1 MKRFLYV
8 LTVLICSLSM
18 QAKSADL
25 LPLAEYIPQNDMKDS
40 ASRAYV
46 SFRCSG
52 MYLFIAEITRSD
64 PKTSEQYHSASI
76 ALFRNGVENLLI
88 KGDDVTKE
96 TMFGRDR
103 VEQIRDIYAA
113 KGENHYNL
121 TGQYAFPLMQEDM
134 QICGAYAEMLGD

>member
-1 MKRFLYV
+1 MQKLITFTLILLILMPRASASE
-8 LTVLICSLSM
+8 LTPLS
-18 QAKSADL
+18 K
-25 LPLAEYIPQNDMKDS
+25 YIPQNDMNDS

-52 MYLFIAEITRSD
+52 IYLFIAEITRSD

-88 KGDDVTKE
+88 KGNDVTKE
-96 TMFGRDR
+96 TLLGRDR

-113 KGENHYNL
+113 KGEEHYNL
-121 TGQYAFPLMQEDM
+121 TGRYAFPLMQEDM
-134 QICGAYAEMLGD
+134 QVCGAYAEMLGG